1 MMTSSNGNIFR
12 VIGPLWRHHDVI
24 KVFSA
29 SLTICAGNSPVP
41 GEFPTQRLVMRS
53 FDVFCDLRLNKR
65 LSKQSW
71 GWWIETQSRP
81 LCRHCNDFT
90 KPFSGIGACYNSCLT
105 QFNRHYFQPIST
117 AAMEEHVP
125 TLWCSDDLTH
135 SGGVAHSC
143 VRNPTTIVSNN
154 GKHFHSRKCMW
165 KCCVENGGHFVS
177 APICEN
183 TWADKNMQTTF
194 EN

>member
-53 FDVFCDLRLNKR
+53 FDVFFDLRLNKR

-81 LCRHCNDFT
+81 LWRHCNDFT
-90 KPFSGIGACYNSCLT
+90 KPFSDIGGCWNSCLT
-105 QFNRHYFQPIST
+105 PFNRHYFQPIST

-125 TLWCSDDLTH
+125 GLGSIPELELELIPIPIPIPGIGIAKELTK
-135 SGGVAHSC
+135 
-143 VRNPTTIVSNN
+143 RNWNWN
-154 GKHFHSRKCMW
+154 W
-165 KCCVENGGHFVS
+165 
-177 APICEN
+177 
-183 TWADKNMQTTF
+183 
-194 EN
+194 